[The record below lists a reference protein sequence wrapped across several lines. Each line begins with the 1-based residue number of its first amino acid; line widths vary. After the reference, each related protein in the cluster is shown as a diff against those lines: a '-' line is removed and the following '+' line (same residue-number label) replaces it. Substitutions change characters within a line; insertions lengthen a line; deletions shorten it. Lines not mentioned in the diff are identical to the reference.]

1 MNSLDFQITTKWI
14 RSQRGKR
21 NAVDTNKPYA
31 FLVEKERLMTGE
43 VEDVATIFL
52 TNRECPF
59 TCLMC
64 DLWKNTTNFTVARG
78 SIPAQIEFALSQLP
92 TVKHIKLY
100 NGGNFFDKKAIPP
113 SDYPAIIGL
122 LQGFE
127 TVLVENHP
135 KLISRDIL
143 DFRDKLHG
151 NLHVA
156 MGLETAH
163 PEVLKMLNKSMTLED
178 FSKACFFFNSH
189 SIPIRVFILLRP
201 PFLTEQEGILWAE
214 RSIDFSFNNN
224 AECCVIIPTR
234 PGNGALDSLAD
245 RKLFHPPNLS
255 SLEEVQSYGIALN
268 LGRIF
273 ADLWDLEQFSLC
285 PYCYQQRL
293 DRMHLMNLEQMLT
306 TRPFCRECDSI

>member
-14 RSQRGKR
+14 HSQRGKR

-64 DLWKNTTNFTVARG
+64 DLWNNTTYYTVESG
-78 SIPAQIEFALSQLP
+78 TIPAQIEFALSQLP
-92 TVKHIKLY
+92 KVKHIKLY
-100 NGGNFFDKKAIPP
+100 NSGNFFDRKAIPP

-151 NLHVA
+151 NLQVA

-163 PEVLKMLNKSMTLED
+163 PEVLKLLNKSMTLED
-178 FSKACFFFNSH
+178 FSNACGFFNSY
-189 SIPIRVFILLRP
+189 SIPVRVFILLRP
-201 PFLTEQEGILWAE
+201 PFLNEQEGVLWAE

-234 PGNGALDSLAD
+234 PGNGALDSLAE
-245 RKLFHPPNLS
+245 RQLFHPPDLS
-255 SLEEVQSYGIALN
+255 SLEEVQSYGVGLN
-268 LGRIF
+268 RGRVF
-273 ADLWDLEQFSLC
+273 ADLWNLEQFSDC
-285 PYCYQQRL
+285 PACFEERKE
-293 DRMHLMNLEQMLT
+293 RMHRMNMEQNLSDPI
-306 TRPFCRECDSI
+306 RCHCQ